1 MRTLKIASRASK
13 LALAQSNAVAHMLTR
28 ADHRLKISIVEVST
42 TGDRDTSDFLYKSQ
56 SVGFF
61 TSEVENAV
69 LEGIAD
75 LAVHSFK
82 DLPTAL
88 TPGLV
93 VAAVPPRESP
103 ADALVA
109 SHSANSI
116 AALPARA
123 TVGTSSLRRIA
134 QMRQIR
140 RDLNCVAMRGNIETR
155 LAKVSRG
162 EVDAIIVAVAGLK
175 RLAMTQK
182 ISAFLPPDEFLPAP
196 AQGALAVQIRD
207 GDAELAELVARIDD
221 DQSRV
226 TAETERHIMAEMH
239 GGCSIPLGAYSRI
252 EGEKISV
259 EAMISGV
266 EGRKY
271 VRLSRTGPVLQ
282 AKTIADELAAELM
295 AQGGRD
301 ILDEIR
307 RSRADQSQ

>member
-1 MRTLKIASRASK
+1 
-13 LALAQSNAVAHMLTR
+13 
-28 ADHRLKISIVEVST
+28 
-42 TGDRDTSDFLYKSQ
+42 
-56 SVGFF
+56 
-61 TSEVENAV
+61 
-69 LEGIAD
+69 
-75 LAVHSFK
+75 
-82 DLPTAL
+82 
-88 TPGLV
+88 
-93 VAAVPPRESP
+93 
-103 ADALVA
+103 
-109 SHSANSI
+109 
-116 AALPARA
+116 
-123 TVGTSSLRRIA
+123 VGTSSLRRIA

-140 RDLNCVAMRGNIETR
+140 TDLNCVAMRGNIETR